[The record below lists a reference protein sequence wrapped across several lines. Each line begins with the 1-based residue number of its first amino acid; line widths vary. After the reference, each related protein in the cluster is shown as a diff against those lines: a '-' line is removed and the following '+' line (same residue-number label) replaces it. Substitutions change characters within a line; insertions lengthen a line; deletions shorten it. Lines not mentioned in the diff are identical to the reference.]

1 MKATQ
6 RLLLAST
13 SPRRRQ
19 LLQQIG
25 YEFDTASPEVDE
37 TEYPDESPATYV
49 QRLAIA
55 KAHAGW
61 QRYLPGAEPACWWVI
76 GSDTTVE
83 IDGQIL
89 GKPENAQ
96 AAHAMLTKLAGREH
110 RVYTGVCVLECGE
123 TGIAPASSISASS
136 DGDIHASTE
145 LESASHGLKE
155 YTCVV
160 GASVKLADMT
170 AQQIEKYWQTGEPA
184 DKAGSYGIQGIGSV
198 FVESVQGSY
207 SAVVGL
213 PLAETE
219 ALLTQAGLDVW
230 QWRKNA

>member
-1 MKATQ
+1 M
-6 RLLLAST
+6 
-13 SPRRRQ
+13 
-19 LLQQIG
+19 
-25 YEFDTASPEVDE
+25 
-37 TEYPDESPATYV
+37 
-49 QRLAIA
+49 
-55 KAHAGW
+55 
-61 QRYLPGAEPACWWVI
+61 
-76 GSDTTVE
+76 
-83 IDGQIL
+83 
-89 GKPENAQ
+89 
-96 AAHAMLTKLAGREH
+96 
-110 RVYTGVCVLECGE
+110 
-123 TGIAPASSISASS
+123 
-136 DGDIHASTE
+136 
-145 LESASHGLKE
+145 
-155 YTCVV
+155 V